1 MDLNLKG
8 ALFVVTGSTSGFG
21 KAIAEQ
27 LINEGAHVIINARGE
42 EKLEALHQK
51 YPDKT
56 TILAGDITTDAVI
69 SDLIRKVHG
78 KKLHGIV
85 INAGGPPAKSFINT
99 EITDW
104 DNAYEKLLR
113 WKVKLTQELLE
124 KFQEQEYG
132 RILFIES
139 AAVKQPIENLILS
152 NSLRMA
158 VVGFAKT
165 LSQEVAHQGITC
177 NILAPGYHATPA
189 MERLFANKS
198 LLLGISS
205 EDAKKEFEKETKV
218 GHLGDP
224 EDFGSLAVWLLSPYS
239 RFITGQ
245 TISID
250 GGLVRG
256 SM

>member
-1 MDLNLKG
+1 MELGLKN
-8 ALFVVTGSTSGFG
+8 ALFVVTGSSSGFG
-21 KAIAEQ
+21 RAIAKL
-27 LINEGAHVIINARGE
+27 LISEGAHVIINARGE
-42 EKLEALHQK
+42 EKLEELHQL
-51 YPDKT
+51 YPNQT
-56 TILAGDITTDAVI
+56 QILAGDITTDAVI
-69 SDLIRKVHG
+69 ADLVRMIHG

-85 INAGGPPAKSFINT
+85 VNAGGPPAKAFINT

-124 KFQEQEYG
+124 KFKEQHYG
-132 RILFIES
+132 RILYIES

-158 VVGFAKT
+158 VVGFVKT
-165 LSQEVAHQGITC
+165 LSQEVAHQGITL

-198 LLLGISS
+198 MLLGISP
-205 EDAKKEFEKETKV
+205 EDARKEFEKETKV
-218 GHLGDP
+218 GFLGDP
-224 EDFGSLAVWLLSPYS
+224 ENFASLAVWLLSPHS

-245 TISID
+245 TISVD
-250 GGLVRG
+250 GGLIKG